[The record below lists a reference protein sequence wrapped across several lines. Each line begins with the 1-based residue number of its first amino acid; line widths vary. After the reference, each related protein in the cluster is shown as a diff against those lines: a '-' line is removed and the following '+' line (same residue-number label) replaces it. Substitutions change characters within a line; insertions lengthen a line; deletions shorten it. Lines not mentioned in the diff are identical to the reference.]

1 MTVITAWQMLP
12 TDNPGGGFVMFD
24 LRRGIIIGLIV
35 LGIVLSG
42 FWMKETT
49 RLGFLVPVHKL
60 LAVSWI
66 VLLVIAI
73 LHAGRLTSFHSAHFA
88 VLALLAVSVI
98 GMFVSG
104 SLLTV
109 PKFVITPWLVVHR
122 VGAVVAALAT
132 AAAMRF
138 FLIKGP

>member
-1 MTVITAWQMLP
+1 VSGI
-12 TDNPGGGFVMFD
+12 GGAAMFD
-24 LRRGIIIGLIV
+24 LRRGIVLGLIV

-42 FWMKETT
+42 FWVKET
-49 RLGFLVPVHKL
+49 RLGFPGLMHKL
-60 LAVSWI
+60 LAVSW
-66 VLLVIAI
+66 VVVLVIAVR
-73 LHAGRLTSFHSAHFA
+73 HAGRLTSLHSAHFA
-88 VLALLAVSVI
+88 VIALLAVSVI

-122 VGAVVAALAT
+122 IGALVAALAT
-132 AAAMRF
+132 AAAMKL